1 MGKRKAVKPQA
12 GKRKASDPGGVG
24 AGSWKSAKS
33 ATEKTGKKQD
43 KSAPRTR
50 LSNAQKMEI
59 DFGAARPEGVTC
71 RDSRPVRLRS
81 PNGFQNRAK
90 QGVHH
95 EAGRISFD

>member
-33 ATEKTGKKQD
+33 GTEKTRKKY
-43 KSAPRTR
+43 KSAPHTR
-50 LSNAQKMEI
+50 LANAQKMEI

-81 PNGFQNRAK
+81 ANGFQNRGK
-90 QGVHH
+90 QGVHD